1 MKWSWKAFVL
11 QLVATFVVALGFAY
25 IISMVID
32 AKRGAGAPDSTL
44 ISMAIGGFIAP
55 LILSL
60 VAGWKRW
67 IIKSPLIVAF
77 IVSGIYASNP
87 VIGILCVII
96 SVCLYYSARKGGE
109 VLSYYAPT
117 KNDDSALGE

>member
-1 MKWSWKAFVL
+1 MKWSWIAFVV
-11 QLVATFVVALGFAY
+11 QLVVCLVVGIGFAY
-25 IISMVID
+25 CISMIID
-32 AKRGAGAPDSTL
+32 VKRGAGAPDSTL

-67 IIKSPLIVAF
+67 ILKSPLIVAF

-87 VIGILCVII
+87 AIGILCVII
-96 SVCLYYSARKGGE
+96 SVLLYYTARKGRE